1 MEGTALIARA
11 AAKQRAAVNP
21 PGQVVLHPVAIRWL
35 FLGDVEQSVTPM
47 LDEIERRLT
56 WRAQPGVVLL
66 ERMLRIA
73 AALLAL
79 KEIEYCGGAQEGDLT
94 RRVQRLT
101 DRVLKPLEE
110 EWLKGR
116 VGSDVVARV
125 KLLRM
130 AILPELVSGNLT
142 KAEQERRWRQLA
154 DTYLA
159 QQLSCYPAGY
169 LTAHPT
175 PERIIETAERFE
187 EDLTDHVRVLA
198 PFRAVIDVGEA
209 IPVTPDRPR
218 LESGDPLMAHLRER
232 LKTMLA
238 ASLAEYRPGA
248 TMP

>member
-1 MEGTALIARA
+1 
-11 AAKQRAAVNP
+11 
-21 PGQVVLHPVAIRWL
+21 
-35 FLGDVEQSVTPM
+35 M

-56 WRAQPGVVLL
+56 WRAQPGVALL
-66 ERMLRIA
+66 ERMLKIA
-73 AALLAL
+73 GALLAL
-79 KEIEYCGGAQEGDLT
+79 KELEYFGAVQEGELIG
-94 RRVQRLT
+94 RVQRLT
-101 DRVLKPLEE
+101 DGLLKPLEK

-116 VGSDVVARV
+116 AESDVVARV
-125 KLLRM
+125 KLIRM
-130 AILPELVSGNLT
+130 AVLPELISGTLT
-142 KAEQERRWRQLA
+142 KAEQERRWRELE

-169 LTAHPT
+169 LTSHPT

-209 IPVTPDRPR
+209 IPVSPERAR
-218 LESGDPLMAHLRER
+218 LESGDPLMNHLRER
-232 LKTMLA
+232 LETMLA